1 MAGFLPAIFVHAA
14 RDQLRACAVHRL
26 DITVCD
32 NRQ

>member
-1 MAGFLPAIFVHAA
+1 MAGFLPAIFVHAV

>member
-26 DITVCD
+26 DIYGL
-32 NRQ
+32 